1 MSLRILSFFSVLLF
15 ALLSGCNRPMPDKN
29 AIDGEV
35 FTLEN
40 CMDECATLGMEVDV
54 AASNAGRQCRCKSVT
69 AGVA

>member
-1 MSLRILSFFSVLLF
+1 MNLKVLSFLSILLF
-15 ALLSGCNRPMPDKN
+15 AVLAGCNKPMDKN

-54 AASNAGRQCRCKSVT
+54 AASNAGRQCRCKSVSHS
-69 AGVA
+69 VV